1 MVKAPDFN
9 LPDQDGKQ
17 HTLTDYRGQWV
28 VLYFYPKDSTPG
40 CTTEACSFRD
50 QRDEIAQLGGAVVI
64 GVSTDSVASH
74 KKFATNNHLNFTLL
88 SDPGHQTISA
98 YSSWKSRRFLSKEF
112 MGTERNTFII
122 NPEGEIVKRYLGVD
136 PKSHSQEIIND
147 LKLLQSALA

>member
-50 QRDEIAQLGGAVVI
+50 QRDEIAQLGGAVVAAVGWVVAI
-64 GVSTDSVASH
+64 GCLVAAVGWVVAIGCLVAAVGRRCHGNGYRSGYGQH
-74 KKFATNNHLNFTLL
+74 
-88 SDPGHQTISA
+88 DEI
-98 YSSWKSRRFLSKEF
+98 RFLT
-112 MGTERNTFII
+112 TE
-122 NPEGEIVKRYLGVD
+122 
-136 PKSHSQEIIND
+136 S
-147 LKLLQSALA
+147 SAISVQNSR